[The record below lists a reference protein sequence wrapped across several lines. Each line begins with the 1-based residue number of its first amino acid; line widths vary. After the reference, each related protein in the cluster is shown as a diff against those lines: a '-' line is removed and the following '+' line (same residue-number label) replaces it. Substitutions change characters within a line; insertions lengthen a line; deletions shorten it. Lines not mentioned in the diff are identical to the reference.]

1 MKSESGSGNRKR
13 DDQRNSVTHVQES
26 RDLKCNM
33 GTIVI
38 ILYGG
43 KLLRIL

>member
-1 MKSESGSGNRKR
+1 MEIER
-13 DDQRNSVTHVQES
+13 QVTKVTWVHMRRMS
-26 RDLKCNM
+26 RDLKRSM

-43 KLLRIL
+43 NLLRLP